1 MEESGAGHLFNAI
14 KERTS
19 KMFERVMEKEV
30 TYVKKIL
37 YLVKTWDV
45 FTKEKSMIRYRM
57 LIQKDVKAKVA

>member
-30 TYVKKIL
+30 TYVKKKIL
-37 YLVKTWDV
+37 YLVKIWDV
-45 FTKEKSMIRYRM
+45 FTKEKSMIT
-57 LIQKDVKAKVA
+57 AC

>member
-45 FTKEKSMIRYRM
+45 FTKEKSMIT
-57 LIQKDVKAKVA
+57 AC

>member
-30 TYVKKIL
+30 TYVKKNPL
-37 YLVKTWDV
+37 PSQNLGCVYKGKVND
-45 FTKEKSMIRYRM
+45 YRM